1 MIRIMKE
8 INLKHFV
15 LEQFNYNNQEHF
27 KMIDIFDQD
36 KEIDKYIISTEES
49 FRDVIDYYRLYTD
62 NTIYNKIYL
71 VKLLSGEI
79 VESIELDGK
88 SSDLYINYSII
99 EKYRNK
105 GYCTKLLKEIT
116 IYLLEEIKHIS
127 LLIKEENTKSSKLA
141 LKVGYTIVGNN
152 NLGYNKY
159 QIKSQN

>member
-1 MIRIMKE
+1 MKQ
-8 INLKHFV
+8 INLKHFI

-62 NTIYNKIYL
+62 DTIYNKIYL

-79 VESIELDGK
+79 VGSIELDGK